1 MLVCPLQEAII
12 SGFFKQK
19 VSGAA
24 TVIEDFTDKPQPKE
38 PSSEPEGAGSVPSS
52 EAQEPT
58 EPKLDTDI
66 GPNARMDAVLSAASE
81 VANGM
86 QYLHARSIVHGD
98 LTGANVLL
106 QECSVSHHHLAMV
119 KCGIRQ
125 AEKLLPMSA

>member
-1 MLVCPLQEAII
+1 MLVCPAQEAII

-19 VSGAA
+19 ESGVA
-24 TVIEDFTDKPQPKE
+24 TGIEDFTNKCQPKE
-38 PSSEPEGAGSVPSS
+38 PSSEPEGASSAPSV

-58 EPKLDTDI
+58 EPKLDTEI
-66 GPNARMDAVLSAASE
+66 GPVVHMDAILSAATE

-119 KCGIRQ
+119 ECGIRQ
-125 AEKLLPMSA
+125 AEKLLHMSA

>member
-1 MLVCPLQEAII
+1 MLVCPAQEAII

-19 VSGAA
+19 ESGVA
-24 TVIEDFTDKPQPKE
+24 TEIEDFTNKCQPKE
-38 PSSEPEGAGSVPSS
+38 PSSEPEGASSAPSF
-52 EAQEPT
+52 EAR
-58 EPKLDTDI
+58 EPKLDTGI
-66 GPNARMDAVLSAASE
+66 GPVVRMDAILSAATE

-106 QECSVSHHHLAMV
+106 QECLVSHHHLAMV